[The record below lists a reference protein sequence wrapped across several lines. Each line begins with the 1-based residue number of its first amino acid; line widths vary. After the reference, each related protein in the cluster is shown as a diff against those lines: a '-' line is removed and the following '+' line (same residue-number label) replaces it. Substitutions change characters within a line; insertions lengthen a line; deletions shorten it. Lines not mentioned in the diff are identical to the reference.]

1 MEEKILNNLLKIV
14 HHTTR
19 MQIVH
24 IAMYVRTGT
33 ADEGTYPN
41 GIAHFI
47 EHMLFKGTARFPF
60 KALSEAIDA
69 IGGEVN
75 AYTTKTYTCYSI
87 KTLKRFENRA
97 IELLKEMLFHATF
110 DAEELEK
117 ERLVILEEIKMI
129 EDDDEEN
136 AFERFESVLFDG
148 TPYNKPILGTEDS
161 VKAITQQDLQEF
173 YKAYYQPDNMI
184 LSYVGDDVM
193 TLTQAFSEIQGESI
207 KSSHSEFNIHSCHI
221 KQEKAG
227 LEQAHIIL
235 AHPAVSFKSNLQPVF
250 EIINN
255 LYGGSMTSL
264 LFRKLREEE
273 GLCYSLYSSVDSY
286 QTGGV
291 LYTYF
296 ATDADNVDKCMHI
309 IREIHSTLCAG
320 IDNTLLNKTKQY
332 LITNLHMNLDYDG
345 SILEHM
351 GKSMLLYDTIIDI
364 ATIEAQI
371 NAVTLDEVNAA
382 LKTFE
387 QISASYQLLPQ

>member
-1 MEEKILNNLLKIV
+1 MEQKRLKNQMTVV
-14 HHTTR
+14 HHTTP

-24 IAMYVRTGT
+24 IAMYVKVGT
-33 ADEGTYPN
+33 AYEGKFPN

-47 EHMLFKGTARFPF
+47 EHMLFKGTKSYPF

-87 KTLKRFENRA
+87 KTLKRFEHKA
-97 IELLKEMLFHATF
+97 IELLKEMLFSATF
-110 DAEELEK
+110 DIDELEK

-136 AFERFESVLFDG
+136 AFERFESILYDQ
-148 TPYNKPILGTEDS
+148 TPFKTPILGTEDS
-161 VKAITQQDLQEF
+161 VKAISQEDLIQF
-173 YKAYYQPDNMI
+173 YQSYYQPNNMI
-184 LSYVGDDVM
+184 LSYVGNNVLSLYD
-193 TLTQAFSEIQGESI
+193 AFETCMGESEVTNEGQFI
-207 KSSHSEFNIHSCHI
+207 ITPCNITHKKI
-221 KQEKAG
+221 G
-227 LEQAHIIL
+227 LEQAHVIL
-235 AHPAVSFKSNLQPVF
+235 AHPAVSYQDEKQPIY

-286 QTGGV
+286 QSGGV

-296 ATDADNVDKCMHI
+296 ATDADNVEKCLSMIQHI
-309 IREIHSTLCAG
+309 HQTLVKG
-320 IDNTLLNKTKQY
+320 IDQALLDKTKQY

-351 GKSMLLYDTIIDI
+351 GKSILLYDQIIDI
-364 ATIEAQI
+364 ASIEAQI
-371 NAVTLDEVNAA
+371 NAVTLEAVNDS
-382 LKTFE
+382 LHIFRKT
-387 QISASYQLLPQ
+387 SAMYQLLPQ